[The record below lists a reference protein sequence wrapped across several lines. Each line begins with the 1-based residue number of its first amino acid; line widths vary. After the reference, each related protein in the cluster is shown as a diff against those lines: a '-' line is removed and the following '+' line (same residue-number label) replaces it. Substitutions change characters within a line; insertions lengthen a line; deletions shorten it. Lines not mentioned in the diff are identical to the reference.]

1 MISSDGNILTKI
13 LGCFDLYSPMQ
24 DFLNGVITLSNVVY
38 YISLTAVFLFL
49 TCQSI
54 QKRRWNASKKFIGT
68 GIFSTGFI
76 AVVVALVVFV
86 NLIAGTITSKEAWA
100 TADMTSTSLFSI
112 SSDTK
117 KMLKELDK
125 DITLY
130 VMASKSEADSTIKK
144 TLARYETASKSHKSR
159 I

>member
-1 MISSDGNILTKI
+1 M
-13 LGCFDLYSPMQ
+13 
-24 DFLNGVITLSNVVY
+24 Y

-54 QKRRWNASKKFIGT
+54 QKRRWNVSKKFIGT

-117 KMLKELDK
+117 KMLKGLDK

-144 TLARYETASKSHKSR
+144 TLARYETASNT
-159 I
+159 